1 MGLGCIGSTLV
12 MCMLENGLMG
22 SVMGQE
28 SILVR
33 MGATMLG
40 NSSGVL
46 NTGLVIII
54 SGKFFVVSINGM
66 HWVLLLL
73 YLVYC

>member
-12 MCMLENGLMG
+12 MSMLENGLMG
-22 SVMGQE
+22 SVMGVE

-33 MGATMLG
+33 MGAIMLG

-46 NTGLVIII
+46 NMGLVDTI
-54 SGKFFVVSINGM
+54 SGNFFVFR
-66 HWVLLLL
+66 
-73 YLVYC
+73 